1 MITAE
6 EARKI
11 SNKENEFKFTIDKVD
26 KFIREEANHPKFG
39 GKLNLVYP
47 EDNKKEKD
55 LELNEIFY
63 DKKVVDRVIKEL
75 KANGFEVHLNRAP
88 CFSSNRFEIGKL
100 EYITIRW

>member
-11 SNKENEFKFTIDKVD
+11 TNKEDEFKRTIDRVD
-26 KFIREEANHPKFG
+26 KLIRRSAENPSFG
-39 GKLNLVYP
+39 VNLKLVYP

-55 LELNEIFY
+55 LEVNEIFY

-75 KANGFEVHLNRAP
+75 KANEFEVHLNMGTY
-88 CFSSNRFEIGKL
+88 FSDNRLEIGNLKS
-100 EYITIRW
+100 ITIIW

>member
-11 SNKENEFKFTIDKVD
+11 ENKEEEFKRTIDRVD
-26 KFIREEANHPKFG
+26 KFIRESAERPAVGHDLK
-39 GKLNLVYP
+39 LVYP
-47 EDNKKEKD
+47 EDDKKEKD

-75 KANGFEVHLNRAP
+75 KANGFEVHVNRAP
-88 CFSSNRFEIGKL
+88 CFSGNRFEIGKL
-100 EYITIRW
+100 ESITIIW